1 MVDPERAYRV
11 MPARAVDQDNVRDW
25 DSGHRGSNLK

>member
-11 MPARAVDQDNVRDW
+11 MPARAVDQDNVAI
-25 DSGHRGSNLK
+25 GTVVIGEAI